1 VGEVF
6 SLFYCIIYAL
16 DKNFIMNKTATK
28 IIIAVT
34 AGNLIFSS
42 LLFLQL
48 RELES
53 RFVILHDDFN
63 LVIPKFSNDILDL
76 NKKLSSKK

>member
-1 VGEVF
+1 
-6 SLFYCIIYAL
+6 
-16 DKNFIMNKTATK
+16 MNKTVTK

-53 RFVILHDDFN
+53 RFVILHDEFN
-63 LVIPKFSNDILDL
+63 LVIYKFSNDIVDL

>member
-1 VGEVF
+1 
-6 SLFYCIIYAL
+6 
-16 DKNFIMNKTATK
+16 MNKTATK